1 MDKVSD
7 EKVNQILNIVMWIA
21 FILSAASA
29 FFYQNGLF
37 CIVMLVVGSWAR
49 IIQEKKLLIHI
60 VTSKLFLWVM
70 GIVFSVGYFLAG
82 KLLNIF
88 FQVEND
94 YLNTSPWILAIFLS
108 FILFFI
114 LLQALV
120 IVFFVIALL
129 FKEFNVTIK
138 VTDKTKNNTMGH
150 ITWTL
155 VCALI
160 GIIPLLIAVSEMQH
174 NVFLISI
181 RMDAYSVSD
190 CGPIRQ
196 DAAYLRIN
204 ERQCYKFE
212 PWISLTPP
220 VVVESKKSG

>member
-1 MDKVSD
+1 MDKASD
-7 EKVNQILNIVMWIA
+7 GKVNRILNIVMWIA

-49 IIQEKKLLIHI
+49 IIQEKKLLIYI
-60 VTSKLFLWVM
+60 VTSKLFLWVI

-82 KLLNIF
+82 KLLNIA
-88 FQVEND
+88 FQVESD
-94 YLNTSPWILAIFLS
+94 YLNTSPWILAIFIS
-108 FILFFI
+108 FFFFI
-114 LLQALV
+114 LLQTLFV
-120 IVFFVIALL
+120 VFFFIALL
-129 FKEFNVTIK
+129 FKKLNVTIK

-155 VCALI
+155 VCTLI
-160 GIIPLLIAVSEMQH
+160 GIIPLLMAVSKMQQ

-181 RMDAYSVSD
+181 RMDAYAVSD

-212 PWISLTPP
+212 PWISLTPA
-220 VVVESKKSG
+220 V